1 MSATPDTVKRNPRHI
16 SIKTSAANL
25 SHPTATANP
34 APSASAYP
42 PQSAAY
48 PAMPQAMPSA
58 GATDARLQ
66 SSASA
71 FVASPP
77 CESGSEKQ
85 VATGSECSP
94 QSSSSDDTVIAG
106 RKGSASGTIA
116 VPSTQ
121 TTVPWP
127 AVPGAPPGYP
137 GDWHNF
143 MSTWLPMWLLPHVVP
158 ATCAQDIFCYTNKHL
173 I

>member
-1 MSATPDTVKRNPRHI
+1 MSASPDTAETTPRQILVKAPAGNSSDP
-16 SIKTSAANL
+16 
-25 SHPTATANP
+25 TANP

-48 PAMPQAMPSA
+48 PAMPPAMLSR
-58 GATDARLQ
+58 DASSQ

-71 FVASPP
+71 SVASPT
-77 CESGSEKQ
+77 CKSKTEKQ
-85 VATGSECSP
+85 VATGSEPSP

-106 RKGSASGTIA
+106 QKGSASGTIA
-116 VPSTQ
+116 LPSTQ

-137 GDWHNF
+137 GDWHKLHAN
-143 MSTWLPMWLLPHVVP
+143 PAPHVAV
-158 ATCAQDIFCYTNKHL
+158 ATCCAHYICS
-173 I
+173 